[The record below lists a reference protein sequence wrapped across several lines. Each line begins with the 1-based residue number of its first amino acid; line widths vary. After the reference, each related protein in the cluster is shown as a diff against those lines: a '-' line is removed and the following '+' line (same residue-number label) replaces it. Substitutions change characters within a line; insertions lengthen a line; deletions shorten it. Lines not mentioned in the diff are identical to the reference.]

1 LSNECLVH
9 PREDVF
15 TVEDHPILFYNWAEI
30 VLFSKEN
37 SVTAALQKLK
47 KWFTRKGPT
56 QPSSASLGPP
66 PALLERYLQYKRL
79 LGANSAI
86 LTTVA
91 DLQVKMDEGFLFDMH
106 YVRQACDRL
115 GREVEVMVEALNAM
129 SKGRYGALDA
139 ARQRVALLI
148 AEELAGPTL
157 KPVPLAL
164 PLGEVQEGL
173 FFGGKTEKA
182 GELARMGLQVPP
194 GFGISAYAQKLF
206 FETGDLVDFVRKA
219 IAHSHIRD
227 LESLREAGE
236 AIRRKIMDQPLPPEL
251 SQAIREQL
259 AGLSGSRVAVRS
271 SALQE
276 DSFFSFAGQFESVLN
291 VPLDQV
297 EQRYKEV
304 IASQFTPRALY
315 YCHTSGFSYQE
326 LAMGVLVMEMVEAK
340 TAGVLYTDD
349 PRGGESTI
357 INAVCGLGSLAVSGV
372 VEPDIYRIEEGGIAA
387 QHVGDK
393 THMHVA
399 APEGGVLDVATP
411 EDLQGPCLREDQ
423 ALALAALGNR
433 VKEHFGVP
441 QDIEWALDRRG
452 EFYLLQARPLR
463 MSAKLKADY
472 LPPQIKGVEVRLS
485 NGIIASRGA
494 AAGPVY
500 VLQGEALDDIPQDAV
515 LVTSRALP
523 EYGVVVGRVAALVSE
538 AGSATSHLA
547 TVLREA
553 RIPALFGTKEAGTR
567 LQAGE
572 MVTVDAYY
580 GNIYAGRVE
589 ELLKAPRGGD
599 DAVRQ
604 TRAYKLLER
613 VLKHVIPLHLLDPR
627 AANFRPESCV
637 TYHDITRF
645 GHEKAMEELFQVSA
659 GRLDEDGARRLV
671 SSIPVELN
679 IIDLG
684 GGLAPEA
691 ADLAK
696 VRPDHLRSRPMLAYW
711 RGVSAVGWTGPKPV
725 DLAGFMS
732 VVMSTATDTNIQ
744 ERLHEKNFA
753 IITDDYMNLSNRLGF
768 HFATIE
774 AFLGAPGESY
784 VSFNFYGGG
793 AELPRRMRRIRF
805 LTRILEDIDFRV
817 EPKED
822 SITAR
827 IDGYDAEVLE
837 QKLEILGRLMM
848 VSKQLD
854 MVMLSEDAVEQHYR
868 QFSEHHIQTR

>member
-1 LSNECLVH
+1 
-9 PREDVF
+9 
-15 TVEDHPILFYNWAEI
+15 
-30 VLFSKEN
+30 
-37 SVTAALQKLK
+37 VTAALQRLK
-47 KWFTRKGPT
+47 KWFTRKGPPR
-56 QPSSASLGPP
+56 PSSTSLGPP

-79 LGANSAI
+79 LAANSAI

-91 DLQVKMDEGFLFDMH
+91 DLQVKMDEGFLFDMY
-106 YVRQACDRL
+106 YVRQACERL
-115 GREVEVMVEALNAM
+115 SREVMVLVEALNAM
-129 SKGRYGALDA
+129 SQGRYRALDR
-139 ARQRVALLI
+139 ARQRVDSFV

-164 PLGEVQEGL
+164 PLRDVREGL
-173 FFGGKTEKA
+173 FYGGKAEKL
-182 GELARMGLQVPP
+182 GELTRLGLRVPA

-206 FETGDLVDFVRKA
+206 FETGDLVESIGTA

-236 AIRRKIMDQPLPPEL
+236 AIRKKIMEQPLPPEL
-251 SQAIREQL
+251 SQAIQERL
-259 AGLSGSRVAVRS
+259 AELNVSRVAVRS

-276 DSFFSFAGQFESVLN
+276 DSFFSFAGQFESILN
-291 VPLDQV
+291 VPRDLV

-304 IASQFTPRALY
+304 VASQFTPRALY

-349 PRGGESTI
+349 PRGGEGTI
-357 INAVCGLGSLAVSGV
+357 INAVCGLGSLAVGGV
-372 VEPDIYRIEEGGIAA
+372 VEPDIYRIEGGGIAA
-387 QHVGDK
+387 LHVGDK
-393 THMHVA
+393 TYMHVA
-399 APEGGVLDVATP
+399 APEGGILDVTTP
-411 EDLQGPCLREDQ
+411 EERKGPCLGEAQ
-423 ALALAALGNR
+423 ALALAALGDK
-433 VKEHFGVP
+433 VKEHFSLP
-441 QDIEWALDRRG
+441 QDIEWALDTRG
-452 EFYLLQARPLR
+452 RVYLLQARPLR
-463 MSAKLKADY
+463 VSRQLKADY
-472 LPPQIKGVEVRLS
+472 LPPQIKGAEVLLT

-494 AAGPVY
+494 VAGPVY
-500 VLQGEALDDIPQDAV
+500 LLQGETLDDIPPGAV

-523 EYGVVVGRVAALVSE
+523 EYGVVVGRVAALISE

-547 TVLREA
+547 TVLRES
-553 RIPALFGTKEAGTR
+553 RIPALFGAKEAGAR
-567 LQAGE
+567 LAPGQV
-572 MVTVDAYY
+572 VTVDAYY

-589 ELLKAPRGGD
+589 ELLRAPRGGD
-599 DAVRQ
+599 EAVRQ
-604 TRAYKLLER
+604 TRAYKVLER
-613 VLKHVIPLHLLDPR
+613 ALKHIIPLNLLDPR
-627 AANFRPESCV
+627 GENFRPEACR

-659 GRLDEDGARRLV
+659 IRLEEDGARRLV
-671 SSIPVELN
+671 SNIPLELH

-691 ADLAK
+691 AELVQ

-711 RGVSAVGWTGPKPV
+711 RGVAAVGWTGPKPV

-753 IITDDYMNLSNRLGF
+753 IITNDYMNLSNRLGF

-784 VSFNFYGGG
+784 VSFTFYGGG
-793 AELPRRMRRIRF
+793 AELPRRMRRVRF
-805 LTRILEDIDFRV
+805 LTRVLENLDFRV

-827 IDGYDAEVLE
+827 IDGYDADVLE
-837 QKLEILGRLMM
+837 AKLEVLGRLMM

-854 MVMLSEDAVEQHYR
+854 MLMVSEDAVDQHYR
-868 QFSEHHIQTR
+868 DFTANHITTG

>member
-1 LSNECLVH
+1 MVL
-9 PREDVF
+9 
-15 TVEDHPILFYNWAEI
+15 TVEDYPGLFYNLAGN

-37 SVTAALQKLK
+37 SVSAALQKLK
-47 KWFTRKGPT
+47 KWFSRKGP
-56 QPSSASLGPP
+56 PRRSAASLGPP

-79 LGANSAI
+79 LAANSAI

-91 DLQVKMDEGFLFDMH
+91 DLQVKMAEGFLFDMH

-115 GREVEVMVEALNAM
+115 GREVEAMVEALNAM
-129 SKGRYGALDA
+129 SQGRYRALEA
-139 ARQRVALLI
+139 ARQRVDHLV

-157 KPVPLAL
+157 KAVPLTL
-164 PLGEVQEGL
+164 PLREVREGL
-173 FFGGKTEKA
+173 FYGGKAEKL
-182 GELARMGLQVPP
+182 GELTRLGLQVPA

-206 FETGDLVDFVRKA
+206 FETGDLEEFIRQA

-236 AIRRKIMDQPLPPEL
+236 AIRTKIMAQPLPPEL
-251 SQAIREQL
+251 SQAIQEQV
-259 AGLSGSRVAVRS
+259 AGLTAARVAVRS

-326 LAMGVLVMEMVEAK
+326 LAMGVLVMEMVAAK

-349 PRGGESTI
+349 PRGGEGTI
-357 INAVCGLGSLAVSGV
+357 INAVCGLGSLAVGGV
-372 VEPDIYRIEEGGIAA
+372 VEPDIYRIEADGMVA

-399 APEGGVLDVATP
+399 APEGGILDVATP
-411 EDLQGPCLREDQ
+411 QDLQGPCLSEDQ
-423 ALALAALGNR
+423 ALALGALGSR
-433 VKEHFGVP
+433 VKEHFGLP
-441 QDIEWALDRRG
+441 QDIEWALDMQGR
-452 EFYLLQARPLR
+452 FYLLQARPLR
-463 MSAKLKADY
+463 VSAKLKADY
-472 LPPQIKGVEVRLS
+472 LPPQIKGAEVLLA

-500 VLQGEALDDIPQDAV
+500 LLQGEALDDIPQDAV

-523 EYGVVVGRVAALVSE
+523 EYGVVVGRVAAMVSE

-553 RIPALFGTKEAGTR
+553 RIPALFGAKGAGAR
-567 LQAGE
+567 LTPGE
-572 MVTVDAYY
+572 VVTVDAYY

-599 DAVRQ
+599 EGVRQ
-604 TRAYKLLER
+604 TRAYKVLER
-613 VLKHVIPLHLLDPR
+613 VLKHIIPLNLLDPR
-627 AANFRPESCV
+627 GENFRPESCR

-659 GRLDEDGARRLV
+659 GRLEEDGARRLV
-671 SSIPVELN
+671 SSIPLELQ

-691 ADLAK
+691 ADLVQ
-696 VRPDHLRSRPMLAYW
+696 VRPEHLRSRPLLAYW
-711 RGVSAVGWTGPKPV
+711 RGVAAVGWTGPKPV

-753 IITDDYMNLSNRLGF
+753 IITNDYLNLSNRLGF

-774 AFLGAPGESY
+774 AFLGGPGESY
-784 VSFNFYGGG
+784 VSFTFYGGG
-793 AELPRRMRRIRF
+793 AELPRRMRRVRF
-805 LTRILEDIDFRV
+805 LTRVLEDLDFRV

-827 IDGYDAEVLE
+827 IDGYDADVLE
-837 QKLEILGRLMM
+837 EKLEVLGRLMM
-848 VSKQLD
+848 VAKQLD
-854 MVMLSEDAVEQHYR
+854 MVMISEDAVEQHYR
-868 QFSEHHIQTR
+868 EFSENHIPAR

>member
-1 LSNECLVH
+1 M
-9 PREDVF
+9 
-15 TVEDHPILFYNWAEI
+15 
-30 VLFSKEN
+30 
-37 SVTAALQKLK
+37 TAALQKLK
-47 KWFTRKGPT
+47 KWFTRKGRPR
-56 QPSSASLGPP
+56 PSPASLGPP

-91 DLQVKMDEGFLFDMH
+91 DLQVKMGEGFLFDMY

-115 GREVEVMVEALNAM
+115 GHEIEVMVSSLNAM
-129 SKGRYGALDA
+129 AGGRYSALDA
-139 ARQRVALLI
+139 ARQRVAHLV

-164 PLGEVQEGL
+164 PLGEVREGS
-173 FFGGKTEKA
+173 FYGGKAEKL
-182 GELARMGLQVPP
+182 GELTRLGLRVPA

-206 FETGDLVDFVRKA
+206 FETGHLVEFIHKA
-219 IAHSHIRD
+219 ISHSHIRD
-227 LESLREAGE
+227 LESLREAGDDIRK
-236 AIRRKIMDQPLPPEL
+236 AIMEQPLPPEL
-251 SQAIREQL
+251 SRAIQERL
-259 AGLSGSRVAVRS
+259 ADLSAPRVAVRS

-291 VPLDQV
+291 VPRDLV

-326 LAMGVLVMEMVEAK
+326 LAMGVLVMEMVAAR

-349 PRGGESTI
+349 PRGGEGTI
-357 INAVCGLGSLAVSGV
+357 INAVCGLGSLAVGGV
-372 VEPDIYRIEEGGIAA
+372 VEPDIYRIETGGLAGL
-387 QHVGDK
+387 HVGDK
-393 THMHVA
+393 SHMHVA
-399 APEGGVLDVATP
+399 APEGGILDVTTP
-411 EDLQGPCLREDQ
+411 EELQGPCLGEGQ
-423 ALALAALGNR
+423 ALELAALGDR
-433 VKEHFGVP
+433 VKEHFGPP
-441 QDIEWALDRRG
+441 QDIEWALDAQGR
-452 EFYLLQARPLR
+452 FFLLQARPLR
-463 MSAKLKADY
+463 VSRQLKADY
-472 LPPQIKGVEVRLS
+472 LPPQIKGAEVLLA

-500 VLQGEALDDIPQDAV
+500 LLQGGSLYDIPQDAV
-515 LVTSRALP
+515 LVTPRALP
-523 EYGVVVGRVAALVSE
+523 EYGVVAGRVAAIVSE

-553 RIPALFGTKEAGTR
+553 RIPALFGAKGAGTR
-567 LQAGE
+567 LAAGE
-572 MVTVDAYY
+572 VVTVDAYY

-589 ELLKAPRGGD
+589 ELLKVPRGGD
-599 DAVRQ
+599 EAVRQ
-604 TRAYKLLER
+604 TRAYKVLER
-613 VLKHVIPLHLLDPR
+613 VLKHIIPLNLLDPR
-627 AANFRPESCV
+627 AENFRPEACR

-659 GRLDEDGARRLV
+659 TRMEEDGARRLV

-691 ADLAK
+691 ADLVK
-696 VRPDHLRSRPMLAYW
+696 VRPEDLRSRPMLAYW
-711 RGVSAVGWTGPKPV
+711 RGVAAVGWTGPKPV

-732 VVMSTATDTNIQ
+732 VVMSTATNTNIQ

-753 IITDDYMNLSNRLGF
+753 IITNDYMNLSNRLGF

-784 VSFNFYGGG
+784 VSFTFYGGG
-793 AELPRRMRRIRF
+793 AELPRRMRRVRF
-805 LTRILEDIDFRV
+805 LTRILEDLDFRV

-827 IDGYDAEVLE
+827 IDGYDADILE
-837 QKLEILGRLMM
+837 RKLEVLGRLMM
-848 VSKQLD
+848 VAKQLD

-868 QFSEHHIQTR
+868 DFTANHIPAGEGERPNVPGA